1 VSARQLIDR
10 GREHVAAG
18 RGADALHCFAL
29 AAEDPVHGP
38 EALSLLAAAYLL
50 PGVGRPALALTS
62 VRRVATTPAVG
73 LEHLTR
79 CAAVALSAGDPDLA
93 EELAGRAVRSHHPDA
108 LPILATAKVRRG
120 DRAGLARVLND
131 ADCAGE
137 PAAFWRRLVI
147 ETVRR
152 GWLSEALTARRKLR
166 RAALPAPGPLEMVV
180 HLLPTPVFA
189 LVALAGPVA
198 ALLLAHRGIGAALLL
213 GSTTVGVGAIRL
225 DWVEARV
232 EAALSGAAWVVA
244 SLTAVVLGWV
254 L

>member
-18 RGADALHCFAL
+18 RGADALRCFAL

-50 PGVGRPALALTS
+50 PGVGHPALALTS

-93 EELAGRAVRSHHPDA
+93 EELAGRAAHHPEA
-108 LPILATAKVRRG
+108 LPILAIAKVRRG
-120 DRAGLARVLND
+120 DRAGLSRVLSS
-131 ADCAGE
+131 ADKAGE
-137 PAAFWRRLVI
+137 PAAFWRRLII

-152 GWLSEALTARRKLR
+152 GWLPEALTARRKLR
-166 RAALPAPGPLEMVV
+166 RAALPAPGPIELLV
-180 HLLPTPVFA
+180 HLLPTPLFA
-189 LVALAGPVA
+189 LVALAGPAA
-198 ALLLAHRGIGAALLL
+198 ALLLTDRAAGAAILLA
-213 GSTTVGVGAIRL
+213 STTIGISAVRL

-232 EAALSGAAWVVA
+232 DAALSGAAWLLA
-244 SLTAVVLGWV
+244 SLTASVLGWII
-254 L
+254 

>member
-1 VSARQLIDR
+1 MSARQLIDR
-10 GREHVAAG
+10 GREHIAAG
-18 RGADALHCFAL
+18 RGADALRCFAL

-93 EELAGRAVRSHHPDA
+93 EELATRAVRSRHPDA

-120 DRAGLARVLND
+120 DRAGLARLLD
-131 ADCAGE
+131 QTPRAQE

-147 ETVRR
+147 ETLRR
-152 GWLSEALTARRKLR
+152 GWLREALAARGKLR
-166 RAALPAPGPLEMVV
+166 RAALPTPRALELLVQV
-180 HLLPTPVFA
+180 LPTPVLA
-189 LVALAGPVA
+189 LVLLAGPVA
-198 ALLLAHRGIGAALLL
+198 ALLVHSAAGGAALLA
-213 GSTTVGVGAIRL
+213 STCVGINAVWV
-225 DWVEARV
+225 DWSEARV
-232 EAALSGAAWVVA
+232 GAALSGAAWLVA
-244 SLTAVVLGWV
+244 SITAALLGW
-254 L
+254 LL